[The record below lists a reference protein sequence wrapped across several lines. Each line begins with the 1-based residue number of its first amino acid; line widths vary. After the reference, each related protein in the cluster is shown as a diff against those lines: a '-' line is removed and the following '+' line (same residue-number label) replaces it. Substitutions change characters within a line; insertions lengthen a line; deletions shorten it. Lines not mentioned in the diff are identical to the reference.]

1 MRMEIKGDKCA
12 SNETAARKRLY
23 GILIQPPWK
32 GIYEETCHTQR
43 KKAKAL
49 EKRGL
54 KLSRIQ
60 V

>member
-1 MRMEIKGDKCA
+1 MRMEIKGDKCV

-32 GIYEETCHTQR
+32 GVYEETCHTER

-49 EKRGL
+49 EKL
-54 KLSRIQ
+54 KLSRIR